1 MATEY
6 KFLIPL
12 GRDRRDERMAYAE
25 AHGLGLEV
33 TAFIGG
39 DALNHAS
46 DRELLENELESE
58 LAGFYG
64 MKTMH
69 GAFLDLAIHSDD
81 ERITAVSQ
89 SRIERDVLTALRLGC
104 EKIVFH
110 TGFNPLVPGDGY
122 RQRLVESHVNFW
134 SYLLASYPGITI
146 CLENQWESDWT
157 IFQEL
162 FSTLQH
168 PHLGMCLDVA
178 HAHVYGHYSPEAW
191 IEAIPT
197 RVLHM
202 HWSDN
207 CGDRDSH
214 LALGAGNIAW
224 GRIFAT
230 GDLWKT
236 VTVTLE
242 VAEIPGIQRS
252 LAFLKRRGIF
262 SSGPSAGREFYSP
275 ARVGPAPGHTA

>member
-1 MATEY
+1 MATDY
-6 KFLIPL
+6 KFLIPF
-12 GRDRRDERMAYAE
+12 GRERRDERLAYAE
-25 AHGLGLEV
+25 NRDLGLEV

-39 DALNHAS
+39 GALNDPA
-46 DRELLENELESE
+46 DRDVLESEIESE
-58 LAGFYG
+58 LAGFSG
-64 MKTMH
+64 LKTMH

-81 ERITAVSQ
+81 DRISAISK

-104 EKIVFH
+104 EKVVFH
-110 TGFNPLVPGDGY
+110 MGYNPLVPGERY
-122 RQRLVESHVNFW
+122 RQKLVESQVNFW
-134 SYLLASYPGITI
+134 SYILGSYPGITI
-146 CLENQWESDWT
+146 CLENQWETDWT
-157 IFQEL
+157 IFQEI
-162 FSTLQH
+162 FATLQH

-197 RVLHM
+197 QVRHM

-214 LALGAGNIAW
+214 LPLGAGNIAW
-224 GRIFAT
+224 TPIFAS

-242 VAEIPGIQRS
+242 VAETSGIQRS
-252 LAFLKRRGIF
+252 LAFLSRRGLIPAV
-262 SSGPSAGREFYSP
+262 STGRESKSP
-275 ARVGPAPGHTA
+275 LMATPAGTNI